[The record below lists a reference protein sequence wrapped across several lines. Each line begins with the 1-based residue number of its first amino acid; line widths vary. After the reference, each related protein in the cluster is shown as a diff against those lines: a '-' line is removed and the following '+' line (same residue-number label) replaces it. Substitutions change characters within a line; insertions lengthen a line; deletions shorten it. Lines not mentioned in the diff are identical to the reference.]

1 MTYAPSSGLPM
12 YVVLDTSGSMEKS
25 EHLLNQT
32 LETIYDT
39 IDTTPQ
45 VKEFVHLSVLA
56 FNSQPHVVTEMTDF
70 DSVHQLPTVT
80 CSGRTNF
87 GPMFRLVRNRI
98 ETDVPALID
107 RGVRVLRPVAFILTD
122 GIPTDEKD
130 LPGDPWEDHLN
141 DLLDARWKTHP
152 HIIAYGFGN
161 AREDVLKR
169 IATAAAFV
177 AERGED
183 NASALRNALNG
194 FLNSMVA
201 SAAKRSLEVPEHV
214 KGYRSIPLDYID

>member
-1 MTYAPSSGLPM
+1 MSYAPSSGLPM
-12 YVVLDTSGSMEKS
+12 YVVLDTSGSMEKV

-45 VKEFVHLSVLA
+45 VKEFVHLSVLS
-56 FNSQPHVVTEMTDF
+56 FNSQPHVVTQMTDF
-70 DSVHQLPTVT
+70 DSVEQLPTVT

-87 GPMFRLVRNRI
+87 GPMFQLVRTRI
-98 ETDVPALID
+98 ETDVPALVD
-107 RGVRVLRPVAFILTD
+107 RGVRVLRPVVFILTD
-122 GIPTDEKD
+122 GIPTDAED
-130 LPGDPWEDHLN
+130 LPGDPWESHLE
-141 DLLDARWKTHP
+141 DLLDSQWRTHP

-161 AREDVLKR
+161 AREDVIKR

-177 AERGED
+177 AENTGD
-183 NASALRNALNG
+183 NASALRDALNG

-201 SAAKRSLEVPEHV
+201 SAAKRTLEVPEQV
-214 KGYRSIPLDYID
+214 RGYRSIPLDYID